1 MKRTI
6 YFGTMANKASK
17 KGLDVTILS
26 GDRDTFQLAT
36 DKITIRI
43 PRTKAGKTEE
53 DDYNREKIIEQYGI
67 EPKLLIEVKGL
78 MGDKSDNIPGVQGI
92 GEKTALGIIQK
103 YKTIEKLYTDLENN
117 KASEI
122 KGKTRE
128 KLIEGKELAFLSKEL
143 GTINTKSPIDINIDE
158 LKRKEWN
165 NEKVLE
171 IFTKLRF
178 NKYID
183 RFSLRSE
190 EKEINPLQEIE
201 IIENI
206 DTEKIIE
213 EINKNKQIIYYF
225 NTIDDNS
232 DKNIIKKE
240 IKSISI
246 IKENKVYYIEGK
258 ETIKK
263 YFKQIFED
271 KEIEKIGYKLK
282 QDYILLKQI
291 GIELKNFSYDVE
303 IAGYII
309 DSIKNKYDIETLSIR
324 YLNLEL
330 SRYIVKEPKNEQLD
344 LFSMNSE
351 NNEEEKNKSCI
362 YTYAISKLYE
372 VTSKMIKEMNAWD
385 LFKNIEMP
393 TAEVLAKMQ
402 YTGIWIDK
410 EDLIEYGRKLKFEIE
425 EKTNK
430 IYQLCRSGV

>member
-1 MKRTI
+1 
-6 YFGTMANKASK
+6 MANKASR
-17 KGLDVTILS
+17 KGIDVTILS
-26 GDRDTFQLAT
+26 GDRDTFQLAS

-53 DDYNREKIIEQYGI
+53 DDYNKEKIIEQYGI

-103 YKTIEKLYTDLENN
+103 YKTIEKLYENLEND
-117 KASEI
+117 KATEI

-128 KLIEGKELAFLSKEL
+128 KLLEGKELAFLSKQL
-143 GTINTKSPIDINIDE
+143 GTINTKSPIDVNIEE
-158 LKRKEWN
+158 LKRKEWD

-201 IIENI
+201 IIENKEI
-206 DTEKIIE
+206 EKSVN
-213 EINKNKQIIYYF
+213 EIKKNKKIIYYF
-225 NTIDDNS
+225 NTTQNNEDAKS
-232 DKNIIKKE
+232 IIKKD

-246 IKENKVYYIEGK
+246 VIGNKIYYLEGK
-258 ETIKK
+258 ENIKK
-263 YFKQIFED
+263 HFKEIFEN

-309 DSIKNKYDIETLSIR
+309 DSIKNKYDIETLSLR

-330 SRYIVKEPKNEQLD
+330 SRHIAHEEKNMQLD
-344 LFSMNSE
+344 LFSMASE
-351 NNEEEKNKSCI
+351 NNEEEKEKSCI
-362 YTYAISKLYE
+362 YAYAIDKLYE
-372 VTSKMIKEMNAWD
+372 VTEKMIKEMNAWD

-410 EDLIEYGRKLKFEIE
+410 EDLIEYGRKLKSEIE

-430 IYQLCRSGV
+430 IYQLCRTGV

>member
-1 MKRTI
+1 MKQTTS
-6 YFGTMANKASK
+6 FGTMANKASRK
-17 KGLDVTILS
+17 RIDVTILS

-53 DDYNREKIIEQYGI
+53 DDYDKEKILEQYGI

-92 GEKTALGIIQK
+92 GEKTALNIIQK
-103 YKTIEKLYTDLENN
+103 YKTIERLYENLENG
-117 KASEI
+117 KATEI

-128 KLIEGKELAFLSKEL
+128 KLLEGKESAFLSKQL
-143 GTINTKSPIDINIDE
+143 GTINTKSPIDVEINE
-158 LKRKEWN
+158 LKRKEWDK
-165 NEKVLE
+165 EKVLE

-183 RFSLRSE
+183 RFSLRKE
-190 EKEINPLQEIE
+190 ELEINPFQEIE
-201 IIENI
+201 IIENKEI
-206 DTEKIIE
+206 EKAVN
-213 EINKNKQIIYYF
+213 EIKKDKKIIYYF
-225 NTIDDNS
+225 NTIENNNEE
-232 DKNIIKKE
+232 NIIKKE

-246 IKENKVYYIEGK
+246 IIKNKVYYIEGK
-258 ETIKK
+258 ENIKK
-263 YFKQIFED
+263 HFKQIFED

-282 QDYILLKQI
+282 ENYILLKQI
-291 GIELKNFSYDVE
+291 GIELRNFSYDVE

-309 DSIKNKYDIETLSIR
+309 DSIKNRYDIETLSIR

-330 SRYIVKEPKNEQLD
+330 SRYIVKNQKNEQLD
-344 LFSMNSE
+344 LFSMASE
-351 NNEEEKNKSCI
+351 NNEEEKNRSCL
-362 YTYAISKLYE
+362 YVYAISKLYE
-372 VTSKMIKEMNAWD
+372 VMTNMIKEIEAWD

-410 EDLIEYGRKLKFEIE
+410 EELIEYGRKLKFEIE
-425 EKTNK
+425 EKTKK
-430 IYQLCRSGV
+430 IYQLCRTRI